1 MIAVDS
7 SVWIDFLNARQTP
20 KVGVFKQFLR
30 QQPDQVAL
38 VDIVFVEVMQGLRAD
53 RVRRVDGLLSGLP
66 VLRSE
71 WKHDYKAAV
80 GIYRAARASGFTPRG
95 TIDCLI
101 AAICMRA
108 DVPLLHSDAD
118 FDRLATITALSVIG

>member
-7 SVWIDFLNARQTP
+7 SVWIDFLKARSTP
-20 KVGVFKQFLR
+20 EVGVLKQFLR
-30 QQPDQVAL
+30 RQPDQVAM
-38 VDIVFVEVMQGLRAD
+38 VDIVFAEVIQGVPEERM
-53 RVRRVDGLLSGLP
+53 RRVDALFSGLP

-71 WKHDYKAAV
+71 WKHDYQAAA
-80 GIYRAARASGFTPRG
+80 GIYRMARRAGFTPRG

-101 AAICMRA
+101 AAVCVRA

-118 FDRLATITALSVIG
+118 FDRIATITALSVIG